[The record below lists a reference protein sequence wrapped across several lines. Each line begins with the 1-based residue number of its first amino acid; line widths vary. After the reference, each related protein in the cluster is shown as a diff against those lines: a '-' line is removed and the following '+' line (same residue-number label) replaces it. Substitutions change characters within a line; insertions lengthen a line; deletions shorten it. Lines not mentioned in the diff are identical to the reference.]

1 MQKIPKYKGLR
12 IYLVAFVLYYMLIS
26 PMSSMLY
33 ITNFPKTKEYS
44 RFLKKVKR
52 STGDSLNISFNN
64 NKLTVNTDT
73 TELTEKE
80 NSFHEQ
86 HNTDNKNEGGILAKK
101 GKYRQSNYFELEILF
116 LSVLLLV
123 FILGFLFALP
133 FKIFFYKKKRN
144 KPIPAFIEN
153 FCQKTLVHSPG
164 INAGIVSLAFIVTN
178 GLIINK
184 LFIVN
189 NFTSDIRRDTYFQYW
204 IVFLV
209 AGLLTTTFV
218 YYWHKHRVQIK
229 YIEFIHSK
237 EALKKRIFPN
247 KVGKIGFRLIISST
261 LTTLLP
267 LSIVVTYI
275 LLSLSS
281 IKGLSLYMPSQTE
294 MKIIFGGYYQLLD
307 KADLTDL
314 FNETNLFY
322 INVPDTFFMFI
333 GIGMGIFV
341 SIIYLLFFVY
351 WSNSTLINPITE
363 LLNNMQKTTGGKLNN
378 FSIVRTND
386 EIGELAENYN
396 IMTSKLNDYISN
408 IAKMN
413 AELEDR
419 VKERT
424 AEIEAQK
431 EEIKAQRDE
440 VESQRDK
447 IEEQKDYV
455 IKQRDLIG
463 HKNKAIT
470 DSIEYASTIQKALL
484 PPQELMNNYLSEHFI
499 LYKPRDIVSG
509 DFYWVN
515 QTESKSTDEQTIV
528 VAADCTGHGVPGAF
542 LSLLGIS
549 YLNEIIIDNK
559 EYNPSEI
566 LNKLKTNIIKSLRQ
580 TGEIGKSR
588 DGIDIAICVID
599 YKNHSLQYAGAY
611 NSIYIIRKKE
621 SNIQSIRENKAHFKV
636 EEHENHTIIEIKADR
651 IPIGSSPKQNATFSK
666 KEFLLEKDDMIYL
679 FSDGYV
685 DQFGGDNR
693 LKYMSKRFKQ
703 TLVSICAL
711 PVEEQRQELVQI
723 LNNWMGAEK
732 QIDDILV
739 IGIKI

>member
-12 IYLVAFVLYYMLIS
+12 IYLIAFVLYYMLIS

-33 ITNFPKTKEYS
+33 LTNFPKTREYT
-44 RFLKKVKR
+44 RFLKKVKHP
-52 STGDSLNISFNN
+52 TGDSLDVSFSN
-64 NKLTVNTDT
+64 NKLSINKDT
-73 TELTEKE
+73 TDITAGESIFYEQNNTE
-80 NSFHEQ
+80 
-86 HNTDNKNEGGILAKK
+86 NKNTGGIIANK
-101 GKYRQSNYFELEILF
+101 GKYKQSNYFELETLF

-123 FILGFLFALP
+123 FVLGFLYALP

-144 KPIPAFIEN
+144 QHIPAFIEN
-153 FCQKTLVHSPG
+153 FCKKTLVHSPT
-164 INAGIVSLAFIVTN
+164 INAGIVSLAFIITN

-184 LFIVN
+184 LYIVN

-229 YIEFIHSK
+229 YIEFVYSK

-247 KVGKIGFRLIISST
+247 KTGKIGFRLVISST

-281 IKGLSLYMPSQTE
+281 LKSLNIYMPSQTE
-294 MKIIFGGYYQLLD
+294 MKIVFGGYYQLFD

-314 FNETNLFY
+314 FNEMNLFY

-333 GIGMGIFV
+333 GIAMGIFV
-341 SIIYLLFFVY
+341 SIVYLLFFVY

-419 VKERT
+419 VRERT

-463 HKNKAIT
+463 LKNKAIT

-484 PPQELMNNYLSEHFI
+484 PPEELMDNYLSEHFI

-515 QTESKSTDEQTIV
+515 QTESKPANDRTII

-559 EYNPSEI
+559 EYNPAEI
-566 LNKLKTNIIKSLRQ
+566 LNKLKRNIIKSLRQ

-588 DGIDIAICVID
+588 DGIDIAICAID
-599 YKNHSLQYAGAY
+599 YKNLNLQYAGAY
-611 NSIYIIRKKE
+611 NSIYIVRKKG
-621 SNIQSIRENKAHFKV
+621 SNIQNIRKNEAHFRIEKF
-636 EEHENHTIIEIKADR
+636 ENHDIIEIKADR
-651 IPIGSSPKQNATFSK
+651 IPIGSSPKQNASFNK
-666 KEFLLEKDDMIYL
+666 KEFSLEKDDMIYL
-679 FSDGYV
+679 FSDGYI
-685 DQFGGDNR
+685 DQFGGDKR
-693 LKYMSKRFKQ
+693 LKFMSKRFKQ
-703 TLVSICAL
+703 SLVSVCDL
-711 PVEEQRQELVQI
+711 PAKKQRQELTQI
-723 LNNWMGAEK
+723 LNNWMGTEK

-739 IGIKI
+739 IGIRI